1 MWQSTLLRRNPTS
14 RQRNE
19 RVHNSRQIL
28 LRFPQACS
36 LPRHHSGFSSFSSL
50 SSTFPRAIVH
60 FSSLSFTFPRY
71 HRLFLELSSTL
82 PRAIVRTTCP
92 LRISKATSS
101 SMGERIAIFFTLVLA
116 WSRVRTKT
124 IFSFWIKGKGSPC
137 SFVFH
142 QNEFVLVCLVTT
154 LGLFGEKCLLKLC
167 LPKV

>member
-1 MWQSTLLRRNPTS
+1 MWQSTLLQRNPTS

-50 SSTFPRAIVH
+50 SSTFPRAIV
-60 FSSLSFTFPRY
+60 
-71 HRLFLELSSTL
+71 
-82 PRAIVRTTCP
+82 RTTCP
-92 LRISKATSS
+92 LRISKAMSS